1 MNKKIL
7 TLGIIALLIL
17 GIVFISG
24 CAKQDILTKLKG
36 VDVSKEDAQLTA
48 YEFIKEKYPSAFILL
63 MDEIC
68 SKEKHPACEEKAD
81 YKSTGY
87 WKIFVFCENCEKDGS
102 DEFFIV
108 DVEAKTG
115 EAKFITPLKFTP
127 PLKS

>member
-1 MNKKIL
+1 MKKIL
-7 TLGIIALLIL
+7 ILFIISLIL
-17 GIVFISG
+17 LSG
-24 CAKQDILTKLKG
+24 CGTQSILTKLKG

-48 YEFIKEKYPSAFILL
+48 YEFINEKYPGAFILL

-81 YKSTGY
+81 YKSNGY

-108 DVEAKTG
+108 DVKAKTG
-115 EAKFITPLKFTP
+115 EAKFITPAESIT